1 MIPDHVRRLARD
13 IRGNFME
20 TSQSLVVVITGASSG
35 IGEAASRRLFGS
47 GFRLAL
53 AARRGERLQSIKTEL
68 EPASQMTT
76 VAVSSRILTVTTDI
90 TKKEDRERLVSETMR
105 TFGRIDA
112 LVNNAG
118 FGQRGPIELV
128 SVESIRQNF
137 ETNLFSLV
145 ALTQLVIPIMR
156 EQRKGRIVNVGSV
169 AGRIARPF
177 SSVYDAT
184 KHALEAVT
192 DGLRGE
198 MSPFGIRVSLIQPGF
213 ILTEFLEVA
222 SRISKPVIE
231 DAGPYTPYLS
241 GFAGMSEKARR
252 IAGRPDDIAQ
262 LVVRA
267 LTDERPRFRY
277 AAPLHARLFLMMKR
291 FLPER
296 LFEEVVLRQLGL
308 KGRAR

>member
-1 MIPDHVRRLARD
+1 
-13 IRGNFME
+13 ME
-20 TSQSLVVVITGASSG
+20 TSQSPVVIITGASSG
-35 IGEAASRRLFGS
+35 IGEAVSRRLFRS
-47 GFRLAL
+47 GFRVVL
-53 AARRGERLQSIKTEL
+53 AARRAERLQSLKTEL
-68 EPASQMTT
+68 EPASQMASSA
-76 VAVSSRILTVTTDI
+76 AVPSRILTVTADI
-90 TKKEDRERLVSETMR
+90 TAKDDRERLVSETMR
-105 TFGRIDA
+105 AFGRIDG

-137 ETNLFSLV
+137 ETNLFSLI

-156 EQRKGRIVNVGSV
+156 RQSKGRIVNVGSV

-184 KHALEAVT
+184 KHALEAFT

-222 SRISKPVIE
+222 NRVSKPVIE
-231 DAGPYTPYLS
+231 HAGPYAPYL
-241 GFAGMSEKARR
+241 GAFAGMSEKARR

-262 LVVRA
+262 LILRA

-277 AAPLHARLFLMMKR
+277 AAPLHAKLFLTMKR
-291 FLPER
+291 FLPEW

-308 KGRAR
+308 KGRAGRN